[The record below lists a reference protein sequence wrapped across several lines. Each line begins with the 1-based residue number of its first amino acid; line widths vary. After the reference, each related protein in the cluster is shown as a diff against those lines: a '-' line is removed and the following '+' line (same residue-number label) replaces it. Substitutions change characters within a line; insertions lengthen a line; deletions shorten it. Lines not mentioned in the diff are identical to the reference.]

1 MNFERYQRQMLIPEL
16 GFAGQQRLLDAR
28 VLVVGAGGLGCPILQ
43 YLAAAGV
50 GTIGIIDDDVVAMS
64 NLHRQ
69 ILYTVA
75 DIGRPKALVAAERLR
90 EMNPDI
96 TIHPF
101 TDRLEVEN
109 ALALFPQ
116 YDWVVDGSDNFPTR
130 YIVNDICVRVN
141 KPLIYGA
148 VSQFEGQVAVFNYPD
163 AKGRS
168 VNYRDIFPNPP
179 APGEVRSCAEAGVI
193 GVLPGII
200 GTLQANEVIKLITGI
215 GSPLINQVLI
225 YSALTNKQ
233 HIIMINEE

>member
-1 MNFERYQRQMLIPEL
+1 MNFERYQRQMLLPEL
-16 GFAGQQRLLDAR
+16 GFAGQQRLLAAR
-28 VLVVGAGGLGCPILQ
+28 VLVIGAGGLGCPVLQ

-50 GTIGIIDDDVVAMS
+50 GTIGIIDDDTVSMS

-75 DIGRPKALVAAERLR
+75 DIGRPKAIVAAERLQQ
-90 EMNPDI
+90 MNPDI
-96 TIHPF
+96 IIQPF
-101 TDRLEVEN
+101 LDRLDIEK
-109 ALALFPQ
+109 ALELFPL
-116 YDWVVDGSDNFPTR
+116 YDLVVDGSDNFPTR
-130 YIVNDICVRVN
+130 YVVNDICAIVN
-141 KPLIYGA
+141 KPLVYGA
-148 VSQFEGQVAVFNYPD
+148 ISQFEGQVAVFNCPG
-163 AKGRS
+163 KTGRS
-168 VNYRDIFPNPP
+168 VNYRDLFPHPP

-233 HIIMINEE
+233 HIIMMNEE